1 MKSLLSQ
8 IQIQI
13 NSNIYLKDPTSS
25 ELGKSILG
33 FSIELIHE
41 LGLEHFTFRKLAL
54 KLSTTESSIY
64 RYFENKSKLLMYLS
78 SWYWAFLEYQVV
90 FITNNIQDPK
100 QKLSLAIEHVC
111 STPLH
116 TDFHGNI
123 NLLQLHHIVVSESSK
138 AYLIK
143 EVDNCNKEGYYIA
156 YKRLT
161 ARLSEMA
168 LEINPTFNFP
178 STLISTILEGILHQK
193 YFAEHLPSLTD
204 IKESPSALGTFYSRM
219 ALATLDQRN
228 HD

>member
-1 MKSLLSQ
+1 MRLKSLISQ

-33 FSIELIHE
+33 QSIELIHQ

-64 RYFENKSKLLMYLS
+64 RYFESKSKLLVYLS
-78 SWYWAFLEYQVV
+78 SWYWAYLEYQVV

-100 QKLSLAIEHVC
+100 QKLSLAINHLC
-111 STPLH
+111 STPEKEE
-116 TDFHGNI
+116 THGSI
-123 NLLQLHHIVVSESSK
+123 NLLMLHHIVVSESSK

-143 EVDNCNKEGYYIA
+143 EVDDCNKEGFYVA

-168 LEINPTFNFP
+168 LEINPKFHFP
-178 STLISTILEGILHQK
+178 STLISTILEGVLHQK

-204 IKESPSALGTFYSRM
+204 IKSSPDALGNFYSRM
-219 ALATLDQRN
+219 ALATLASF
-228 HD
+228 